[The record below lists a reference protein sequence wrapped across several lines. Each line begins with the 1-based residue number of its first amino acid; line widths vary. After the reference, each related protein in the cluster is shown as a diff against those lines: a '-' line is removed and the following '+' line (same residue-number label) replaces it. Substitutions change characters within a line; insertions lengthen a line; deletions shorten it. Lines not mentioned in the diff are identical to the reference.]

1 VSEPVFLTVAQVER
15 LHEKSIQRFGG
26 APGVRDRGLFEAA
39 IAQPQHTYYYGN
51 GDLFDVAAAYAF
63 HVAQA
68 QACFD
73 GNKRTAV
80 AAALNFLQFN
90 GIATDFDSKPLYEA
104 MIEIAERRMD
114 KLQLADLL
122 YDLCLPQ

>member
-1 VSEPVFLTVAQVER
+1 VSEPIFLTVARVER

-26 APGVRDRGLFEAA
+26 ASGVRDRGLFEAA

-51 GDLFDVAAAYAF
+51 GDVFDIAAAYAF
-63 HVAQA
+63 HIAQA

-80 AAALNFLQFN
+80 AAALAFLTMN
-90 GIATDFDSKPLYEA
+90 GVSTEVDSMPLYQA
-104 MIEIAERRMD
+104 MIDIAERRMD
-114 KLQLADLL
+114 KAQLAHLL
-122 YDLCLPQ
+122 RTLCLAQ